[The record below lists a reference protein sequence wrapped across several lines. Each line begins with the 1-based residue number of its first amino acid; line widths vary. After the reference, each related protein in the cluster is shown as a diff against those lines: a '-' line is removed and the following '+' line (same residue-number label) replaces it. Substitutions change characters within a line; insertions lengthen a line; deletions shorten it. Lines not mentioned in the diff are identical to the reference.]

1 MIDSIPAVTRQIVTS
16 LNSAGSNDRAM
27 TLRTGSLLAAALLL
41 CASCASFTSE
51 RQNRIVGSWRW
62 VYSVGG
68 FVGHKISPAMEGYS
82 ERRLRIWPDY
92 TFERYRAD
100 TLSASGR
107 LTLERKDDGTIIHYN
122 TDDDGWWTNQWVEF
136 DDRGR
141 LILRDRCVDCYTNVH
156 ERIGGG

>member
-1 MIDSIPAVTRQIVTS
+1 MVRIAGRLGNQSFGGVLIVDSMPAATRLSDTWQKPG
-16 LNSAGSNDRAM
+16 GSKVRTM
-27 TLRTGSLLAAALLL
+27 TLRTACLLSAALLL
-41 CASCASFTSE
+41 CASCASLTSE

-68 FVGHKISPAMEGYS
+68 FVGHKISPDMEGYS

-107 LTLERKDDGTIIHYN
+107 LTLERKDDETIIHYN
-122 TDDDGWWTNQWVEF
+122 TDDDGW
-136 DDRGR
+136 
-141 LILRDRCVDCYTNVH
+141 
-156 ERIGGG
+156 